1 MQRFIGYIMIIVA
14 ISCWG
19 LIGPL
24 GRFGLAEGVSSLEIA
39 FWRAAFGGA
48 FFIIQAACTGLW
60 RATSAQHG
68 AFVAFGLPGIAL
80 LFLTYQV
87 GVQYSGAALTAVLNN
102 TAPIWVAMWSFLFFK
117 ESMTLLKIISVVMAI
132 AGAALVC
139 VSGGGLG
146 GAPSFIGIGA
156 GLMSGL
162 CYSLHYPF
170 GKKYL
175 ANVSPVTLYMHILPA
190 GALCLLPFVD
200 FAPKSGQVWLSLLAL
215 GFFSSWVAY
224 RAFCEALKRLESTR
238 VAIMAPL
245 EPFVAAF
252 FAYFWWGENFS
263 TLGWVGAVL
272 VVSAVILSIKRS
284 ESEIAETNCVRNA
297 S

>member
-1 MQRFIGYIMIIVA
+1 MQRFIGYTMIIIA

-48 FFIIQAACTGLW
+48 FFIVQAACTGLW
-60 RATSAQHG
+60 RAAPAQRSA
-68 AFVAFGLPGIAL
+68 FIAFGLPGIAL

-102 TAPIWVAMWSFLFFK
+102 TAPIWVALWSFIFFK
-117 ESMTLLKIISVVMAI
+117 ESMTPLKIISVAMAI

-146 GAPSFIGIGA
+146 GTPSFIGIAA
-156 GLMSGL
+156 GLMSGV

-175 ANVSPVTLYMHILPA
+175 KNVSPVTLYMHILPV

-200 FAPKSGQVWLSLLAL
+200 FAPKSGQVWLSLLGL
-215 GFFSSWVAY
+215 GFLSSWVAY
-224 RAFCEALKRLESTR
+224 RTFCEALKRLESTR

-252 FAYFWWGENFS
+252 FAYLWWGENFS
-263 TLGWVGAVL
+263 TLGWVGAGL
-272 VVSAVILSIKRS
+272 VVSAVLLSIKRS
-284 ESEIAETNCVRNA
+284 KREIEEGSCAQQA